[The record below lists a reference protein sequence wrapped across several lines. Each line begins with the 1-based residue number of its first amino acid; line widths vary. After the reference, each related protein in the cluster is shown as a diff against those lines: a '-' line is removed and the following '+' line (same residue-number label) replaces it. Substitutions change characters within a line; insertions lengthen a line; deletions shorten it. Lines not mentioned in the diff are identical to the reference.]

1 MEKKR
6 KGIYSIR
13 ERMFHE
19 LPLNNGRQVELDL
32 ARAVVIFFLAF
43 IHITIECSTDEALCG
58 GIPYLFDTVIGGSF
72 SAPMYMFVMGVGM
85 FYTKRSTPMQHF
97 IRGAKILGLSY
108 ILNICRYLI
117 PSLIGYAIT
126 GEEAKYIEPLIYK
139 VLGNDILTFAGIAMM
154 IMAGLIAINTPR
166 WVMLIIAFCS
176 SALGTLL
183 NGIDVKNDFGNI
195 FLGYL
200 IGTEDAAGNVLSDF
214 PVLNWIIFPIIG
226 YLFGSVLVKVKDKK
240 LFYLSFSPICA
251 VFTVFYYIYGIKNE
265 IGMFGEGQ
273 NCYYH
278 MIFRD
283 AVASLTLVFALIGIY
298 YFLSLILPKWSI
310 RLAGDISRNITS
322 VYFIHW
328 IFVFVI
334 ADVILYIL
342 RGTQILTSWQILVFG
357 SIISVVSIVIAHY
370 LRVFTER
377 RRSIREEK

>member
-1 MEKKR
+1 MEEKK
-6 KGIYSIR
+6 KGISGFR
-13 ERMFHE
+13 ERVFHD
-19 LPLNNGRQVELDL
+19 LPLNTGRQRELDL

-85 FYTKRSTPMQHF
+85 FYTKKSTPKDYCV
-97 IRGAKILGLSY
+97 RGAKILGLSY

-126 GEEAKYIEPLIYK
+126 GEKAKYIQPLIYK
-139 VLGNDILTFAGIAMM
+139 VLGNDILTFAGIAM
-154 IMAGLIAINTPR
+154 IILAGLIAIRTPR
-166 WVMLIIAFCS
+166 WVMLIIAFGS
-176 SALGTLL
+176 SALGTVL

-214 PVLNWIIFPIIG
+214 PILNWMIFPIIG

-251 VFTVFYYIYGIKNE
+251 IFTIFYYIYGIKNE

-283 AVASLTLVFALIGIY
+283 AIASLTLVLGLIGIY
-298 YFLSLILPKWSI
+298 YFLSLILPKCI
-310 RLAGDISRNITS
+310 MTLAGNISKNITA

-334 ADVILYIL
+334 ADVVLYIW
-342 RGTQILTSWQILVFG
+342 RGTQILTSWQILILG
-357 SIISVVSIVIAHY
+357 SIISIVSIVIAHY
-370 LRVFTER
+370 LRRLTER
-377 RRSIREEK
+377 RRSVREEK